1 MALPETRLELYLAA
15 MSDPDTP
22 CPHFPEATLSRLE
35 IMLEACVHEYKRV
48 IDELNK
54 RTEYVEIYFKDGYL
68 KDKDDKI
75 LTYQEVQDMVIDP
88 SKYVVCIWYELCLV
102 PVFWLGDAVEFTE
115 THIIDDE
122 PYINRVI
129 INDQNQIKF
138 EEMHLQKGN

>member
-15 MSDPDTP
+15 MSDPDVP

-68 KDKDDKI
+68 KDKDDR
-75 LTYQEVQDMVIDP
+75 
-88 SKYVVCIWYELCLV
+88 
-102 PVFWLGDAVEFTE
+102 F
-115 THIIDDE
+115 
-122 PYINRVI
+122 
-129 INDQNQIKF
+129 
-138 EEMHLQKGN
+138 